1 MKAALPH
8 LSLGWRRAVV
18 AVTVV
23 GLLAFVLSSNAAH
36 SALLRGLSAVERVA
50 VLHPVWAATL
60 VVLVAALAAM
70 LAFLSSWIVVPF
82 AVYTWG
88 PIGALLLLWIGWLLG
103 GTASYTIG
111 RVFGRPVVEWLGFGP
126 LLARYEER
134 VSSRTPFAFAF
145 LFQLAVPS
153 EVPGYLFG
161 LGRYPYVRYLTSLGL
176 AELPYGFATVYLG
189 ASIVQ
194 RRTTMV
200 LMIGSAL
207 LLLTGWAWF
216 ALHRR
221 LTRDQRP
228 RASAAGGL
236 ALGAPAEQQSE
247 HEAKPRA
254 DCGRDRELL
263 GLAEADELRLLARDL
278 HDSDR
283 FRGAPARLRR
293 T

>member
-1 MKAALPH
+1 MMRAALQH
-8 LSLGWRRAVV
+8 LSLGWRRALF
-18 AVTVV
+18 AGLVV

-50 VLHPVWAATL
+50 ASHPGWAAAL

-161 LGRYPYVRYLTSLGL
+161 LGRYPYVRYLASLGL

-189 ASIVQ
+189 AGIVQ
-194 RRTTMV
+194 RRATMV
-200 LMIGSAL
+200 LIIGSAL
-207 LLLTGWAWF
+207 MLLTGWAWF

-221 LTRDQRP
+221 LAREEWIPKER
-228 RASAAGGL
+228 RA
-236 ALGAPAEQQSE
+236 
-247 HEAKPRA
+247 
-254 DCGRDRELL
+254 
-263 GLAEADELRLLARDL
+263 ARVKV
-278 HDSDR
+278 
-283 FRGAPARLRR
+283 
-293 T
+293 

>member
-1 MKAALPH
+1 MRAALPH

-18 AVTVV
+18 AVTLV
-23 GLLAFVLSSNAAH
+23 GLLAFVLSSSAAH
-36 SALLRGLSAVERVA
+36 NALLHGLSAVERVA
-50 VLHPVWAATL
+50 APHPGWAAAF
-60 VVLVAALAAM
+60 VVLIAALAAM

-88 PIGALLLLWIGWLLG
+88 PAGALLLLWIGWLLG
-103 GTASYTIG
+103 GTGSYVIG

-134 VSSRTPFAFAF
+134 VSRRTPFAFAF

-161 LGRYPYVRYLTSLGL
+161 LGRYPYVRYLTALGL

-189 ASIVQ
+189 AGIVQ

-200 LMIGSAL
+200 LIIGSAL
-207 LLLTGWAWF
+207 MLFTGWAWF

-221 LTRDQRP
+221 LTRDGRIP
-228 RASAAGGL
+228 EERRVARANV
-236 ALGAPAEQQSE
+236 
-247 HEAKPRA
+247 
-254 DCGRDRELL
+254 
-263 GLAEADELRLLARDL
+263 
-278 HDSDR
+278 
-283 FRGAPARLRR
+283 
-293 T
+293 